1 MRFIMRSLIIRLL
14 VSFPLIFAVNA
25 VQAQVQ
31 KGDNLL
37 GFSSSVS
44 TQSSSPSS
52 INVTV
57 LLSYERY
64 LTRKLA
70 LGAGPFVSMI
80 TARGYMMGIY
90 GGNVFAN
97 YGFITGDGKFYPY
110 VGILGSVSQSVST
123 QDTNFQT
130 TQSSDAD
137 KRIGDSGNSTVSFYG
152 AGAKVG
158 SKFFVTER
166 INIDLNVNY
175 STNISSVVNGEVVKY
190 GEGGIV
196 QIFAGI
202 GVILGKRSGI

>member
-1 MRFIMRSLIIRLL
+1 MRLLIIRLF
-14 VSFPLIFAVNA
+14 VSFTLIIAIHTA
-25 VQAQVQ
+25 HAQVQ
-31 KGDNLL
+31 KSDNLI

-44 TQSSSPSS
+44 TQSSNPSS

-64 LTRKLA
+64 LTRRLA
-70 LGAGPFVSMI
+70 IGAGPYVSMI
-80 TARGYMMGIY
+80 TARGSMMGIF

-110 VGILGSVSQSVST
+110 IGILGSVSQSIST

-130 TQSSDAD
+130 TQSTDAD
-137 KRIGDSGNSTVSFYG
+137 KKIGDSGNSTTSFYG

-166 INIDLNVNY
+166 INLDFNINY

-190 GEGGIV
+190 GEGGIIQV
-196 QIFAGI
+196 FAGI
-202 GVILGKRSGI
+202 GVIIGKRSGI